1 LQPCLNTTK
10 VARRRHILAM
20 VFGKKREKDIVR
32 EQSRSISRAQ
42 RETERERSKLE
53 REEKKIK
60 EDLKEL
66 LRKGQRDAAKTLA
79 KALVANRQQQQRL
92 YAQRAQIGQVGSSM
106 VVARQTGE
114 MARNFGQLS
123 GVLSKV
129 NDSAN
134 VHDFMKTM
142 KEYERQ
148 SNIMSTKQEYMSDA
162 IDSAMDED
170 VEESEEVVKAV
181 LDEVN
186 LGYLSRMESVPNKFI
201 REERSDGLTERNAA
215 GQDEED
221 NFEKRLASLRTP

>member
-1 LQPCLNTTK
+1 
-10 VARRRHILAM
+10 
-20 VFGKKREKDIVR
+20 
-32 EQSRSISRAQ
+32 
-42 RETERERSKLE
+42 
-53 REEKKIK
+53 
-60 EDLKEL
+60 
-66 LRKGQRDAAKTLA
+66 
-79 KALVANRQQQQRL
+79 
-92 YAQRAQIGQVGSSM
+92 M

-114 MARNFGQLS
+114 MARNFGQVS
-123 GVLSKV
+123 AVLSKV